1 MNALTSRT
9 LEFAFPSIFSFW
21 LTDNAD
27 RSYFYLWKEILI
39 CWGWEPLKWGSS
51 EKVKVAA
58 MERMSGCLRSGGLTL
73 ATMAGVIGGVVF
85 GLSLRGVKAD
95 WTDREVMYVS
105 YIGEIFLR
113 MLKALIL
120 PLIVPS
126 LITAVG
132 SLDMSL
138 SGINL
143 ENILHP
149 SKLTQAVLVVVQSPI
164 TSPPPWSRWWW
175 ASFLSSPSTPAS
187 PAKRR

>member
-1 MNALTSRT
+1 
-9 LEFAFPSIFSFW
+9 
-21 LTDNAD
+21 
-27 RSYFYLWKEILI
+27 
-39 CWGWEPLKWGSS
+39 
-51 EKVKVAA
+51 
-58 MERMSGCLRSGGLTL
+58 MERMTGCLRSGGLTL

-164 TSPPPWSRWWW
+164 TSPPP
-175 ASFLSSPSTPAS
+175 
-187 PAKRR
+187 